1 MKKLMMLCGV
11 LLLIFGFSGNASAV
25 LIDYSYA
32 DAGDGSVYTTPYAW
46 ATVETFA
53 NPDALLW
60 NWESTED
67 FTIRHGG
74 LISGESAPPAG
85 DTTNYVS
92 IPELWDTD
100 NTASVEVTNLGGTY
114 DYFGI
119 FWGSVDSYNTLQF
132 FNDGALVTSFTGSQA
147 INPSVANGN
156 QTASGTN
163 LYVNFYF
170 DEDEVFDSFIMSS
183 TSMAF
188 EADNIAVGAAPVPE
202 PATII
207 LLGAGLIGLAGASR
221 KKLRK

>member
-11 LLLIFGFSGNASAV
+11 LLLIFSFAGNASAV
-25 LIDYSYA
+25 SIDYAYA
-32 DAGDGSVYTTPYAW
+32 DAADGSVYTTPYAW

-53 NPDALLW
+53 NPNSLLW
-60 NWESTED
+60 DWAPTGD
-67 FTIRHGG
+67 YTIRSGS
-74 LISGESAPPAG
+74 LMPGESAPPAG

-92 IPELWDTD
+92 IPELYDSNDSATVTVTD
-100 NTASVEVTNLGGTY
+100 LGGTF

-119 FWGSVDSYNTLQF
+119 FWGSVDSYNTLEF
-132 FNDGALVTSFTGSQA
+132 YNGEDLVARFTGSDA
-147 INPSVANGN
+147 IDPSDANGN
-156 QTASGTN
+156 QTAPGTN

-170 DEDEVFDSFIMSS
+170 DADEVFDSFVMSS